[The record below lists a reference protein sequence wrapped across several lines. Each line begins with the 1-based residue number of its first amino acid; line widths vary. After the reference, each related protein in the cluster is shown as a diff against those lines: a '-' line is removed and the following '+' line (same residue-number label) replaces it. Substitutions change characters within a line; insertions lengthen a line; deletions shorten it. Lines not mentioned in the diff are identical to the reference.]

1 MENNLKN
8 TIANVNFN
16 ELPPEVVS
24 ELKLKKSCGSTK
36 DKKVLEIIAELETA
50 SINDIVLAFYA
61 KHKEALKRGVINTIL
76 SNLKKAGKIVST
88 MRGVYSIKVETAPS
102 QKKEPETKKATTK
115 TKSEN
120 K

>member
-8 TIANVNFN
+8 TIANVNIN

-24 ELKLKKSCGSTK
+24 ELKLKKNCGAAK
-36 DKKVLEIIAELETA
+36 YKKVLEIITELETA
-50 SINDIVLAFYA
+50 SIDEIILAYYT
-61 KHKEALKRGVINTIL
+61 KYKEALKRGVVNTIL

-88 MRGVYSIKVETAPS
+88 MRGVYSIKTETTITP
-102 QKKEPETKKATTK
+102 KKEPETKKVTTK
-115 TKSEN
+115 TKPES